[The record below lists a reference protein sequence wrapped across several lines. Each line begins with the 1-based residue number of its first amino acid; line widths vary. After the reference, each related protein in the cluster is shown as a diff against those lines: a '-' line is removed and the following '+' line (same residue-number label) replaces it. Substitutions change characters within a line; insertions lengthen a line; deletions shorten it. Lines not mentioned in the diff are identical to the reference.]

1 VREHDV
7 EVALPR
13 SSADLWPLPSTH
25 GRSRRACACLPG
37 CMIVRDARRWEATWT
52 CSELIMGHASWLRY
66 RSPMASMMAAVS
78 TVRTMMTTWRAGAT
92 HPHASAGRRG
102 DSGAAGTWTMPQ
114 DSVRRRGGAKSGL
127 VLSRHQPPDLRP
139 HAPSTNA
146 TVCIVERTELAALSV
161 LTCITQQSFFMI

>member
-1 VREHDV
+1 MREHDV

-13 SSADLWPLPSTH
+13 SSADLWPHPSTH

-52 CSELIMGHASWLRY
+52 CSELIKGHASWLWY

-92 HPHASAGRRG
+92 HPYASAGRRG
-102 DSGAAGTWTMPQ
+102 DSGAG
-114 DSVRRRGGAKSGL
+114 RGHGRSHKTPYG
-127 VLSRHQPPDLRP
+127 
-139 HAPSTNA
+139 
-146 TVCIVERTELAALSV
+146 LAAALNQVWYSPAISRLIFARMHPLQTRLCASSSELSSPRCPCSPV
-161 LTCITQQSFFMI
+161 SHNNHSL